1 MKAYKRNGNK
11 WTVNETLALQREYEL
26 LEWTVQ
32 EISAKHER
40 SIGSILFKL
49 TSETFIPSWNDARGF
64 NIADYAVSVL
74 CQVAHCDNEGDND
87 DDDEDYV
94 DEDEDEDCEDEDDE
108 DYDCEDEDEAEDEDC
123 EADDED
129 DEDYD
134 CEAEDEDEDEDEDCE
149 ADDEDDEDYDCE
161 ADEDEDEE
169 DDEDYEADVDVD
181 QGWSLK
187 ESVTEIGNMVK
198 LMFQVMSASKQ
209 RQNKHLSS
217 SSM

>member
-1 MKAYKRNGNK
+1 MILKTAAQTLYKMKAYKRNGNK

-74 CQVAHCDNEGDND
+74 CQGAHCDNEGDND

-94 DEDEDEDCEDEDDE
+94 DEDK
-108 DYDCEDEDEAEDEDC
+108 DY
-123 EADDED
+123 
-129 DEDYD
+129 
-134 CEAEDEDEDEDEDCE
+134 EDEDEDEDYNEDEDCDAD
-149 ADDEDDEDYDCE
+149 ADDEEDEDYD
-161 ADEDEDEE
+161 DEHEE
-169 DDEDYEADVDVD
+169 DDVS
-181 QGWSLK
+181 QGWNLK
-187 ESVTEIGNMVK
+187 DSVTEISNMVK
-198 LMFQVMSASKQ
+198 LMFQVMSAAKRRSYT
-209 RQNKHLSS
+209 HSS
-217 SSM
+217 SSSI

>member
-1 MKAYKRNGNK
+1 MILKTAAQTLYKMKAYKRNGNK

-74 CQVAHCDNEGDND
+74 CQGAHCDNEGDND

-94 DEDEDEDCEDEDDE
+94 DEDKDCEDN
-108 DYDCEDEDEAEDEDC
+108 DY
-123 EADDED
+123 
-129 DEDYD
+129 
-134 CEAEDEDEDEDEDCE
+134 EDEDEDEDEDYNEDEDCD
-149 ADDEDDEDYDCE
+149 ADDEEDEDYD
-161 ADEDEDEE
+161 DEDEE
-169 DDEDYEADVDVD
+169 DDVS
-181 QGWSLK
+181 QGWNLK
-187 ESVTEIGNMVK
+187 DSVTEISNMVK
-198 LMFQVMSASKQ
+198 LMFQVMSAA
-209 RQNKHLSS
+209 KHRSYTHSS
-217 SSM
+217 SSSI

>member
-74 CQVAHCDNEGDND
+74 CQGAHCDNEGDND

-108 DYDCEDEDEAEDEDC
+108 DYDCEADDEDC
-123 EADDED
+123 EAD
-129 DEDYD
+129 
-134 CEAEDEDEDEDEDCE
+134 DEDCE

-161 ADEDEDEE
+161 ADEDEDEDEE
-169 DDEDYEADVDVD
+169 DEDEDYEDYEADEDVD
-181 QGWSLK
+181 QGWNLK
-187 ESVTEIGNMVK
+187 DSVTEIGNMVK
-198 LMFQVMSASKQ
+198 LMFKVMSASKQ
-209 RQNKHLSS
+209 RSNKQSSS

>member
-1 MKAYKRNGNK
+1 MILKTAAQTLYKMKAYKRNGNK

-74 CQVAHCDNEGDND
+74 CQGAHCDNEGDND

-94 DEDEDEDCEDEDDE
+94 DEDKDCEDN
-108 DYDCEDEDEAEDEDC
+108 DY
-123 EADDED
+123 
-129 DEDYD
+129 
-134 CEAEDEDEDEDEDCE
+134 EDEDEDEDEDE
-149 ADDEDDEDYDCE
+149 AE
-161 ADEDEDEE
+161 
-169 DDEDYEADVDVD
+169 
-181 QGWSLK
+181 
-187 ESVTEIGNMVK
+187 MVAGHR
-198 LMFQVMSASKQ
+198 S
-209 RQNKHLSS
+209 
-217 SSM
+217 